1 MKQNRGAHWALA
13 AVAAIYGLNFTLAKD
28 VMPEYIGPFGF
39 ILIRATGAVV
49 LFWMVSAGRKRE
61 PLQRK
66 DLPLFALCGLL
77 GVAANQLLFFK
88 GLELTGPINGSL
100 LMTITPL
107 LALVLAALY
116 GNEPL
121 SPAKIAGLALAGSGA
136 LLLIGSGIGQA
147 HRNSNPLG
155 DTLILINAAS
165 YAAYMVAVKPLMQRY
180 SPRTVTQ
187 WVFIFGWFMV
197 LPFGWSQFN
206 AIQWSQMPPG
216 IYARV
221 AYVVVFTTFFAY
233 LLNSY
238 GISKLGSGISSLY
251 VYLQPLFATAFAL
264 LLGSDQTRWVQLISA
279 LLIGLGVLVA
289 GNKRYAQ
296 QALAW
301 PKARNRTFRGQNRIE
316 E

>member
-1 MKQNRGAHWALA
+1 VNAQRKAHWALA
-13 AVAAIYGLNFTLAKD
+13 AVAAIYGLNFTLAKE

-49 LFWMVSAGRKRE
+49 LFWLASAGRKRE
-61 PLQRK
+61 PLQKR

-107 LALVLAALY
+107 LALVLAALF

-121 SPAKIAGLALAGSGA
+121 SSAKIAGLALAGGGA
-136 LLLIGSGIGQA
+136 LLLIGSGLVRGN
-147 HRNSNPLG
+147 HNSNPLG
-155 DTLILINAAS
+155 DALILINAAS

-187 WVFIFGWFMV
+187 WVFVFGWFMV
-197 LPFGWSQFN
+197 LPFGWGEFS
-206 AIQWSQMPPG
+206 AIAWSQMLWD

-238 GISKLGSGISSLY
+238 GISQLGSGISSLY
-251 VYLQPLFATAFAL
+251 VYLQPLFATGFAL
-264 LLGSDQTRWVQLISA
+264 LLGSDQPRWVQLISA
-279 LLIGLGVLVA
+279 LLVGLGVLVA
-289 GNKRYAQ
+289 GNRTHGQ
-296 QALAW
+296 QPLRG
-301 PKARNRTFRGQNRIE
+301 PTARNRTFHAPKNSLP
-316 E
+316 